1 MIDVIL
7 GIETSCDETAA
18 GIVDANGRLRANVVA
33 SQAEIHSEYG
43 GIVPEV
49 ASRQHIR
56 DIASVVDTALR
67 DAECGWDDI
76 DVVAATNGPGLAGSL
91 LVGVN
96 FAKGAAAASGL
107 PFITVNHLVG
117 HVMAAFIDL
126 RDAASDG
133 GPSARVDARDDV
145 RASSR
150 YMALIVSGG
159 HTELVVMEGSLDAG
173 FEFRLIGE
181 TRDDAAGEAFDK
193 AARTL
198 GLGYPGGP
206 AIQAAAEVA
215 EDGHGIR
222 LPRAW
227 LGGGSEFSFSGL
239 KTAVIEVARAHG
251 IDGSDPDACAEKRS
265 LVSAIAR
272 EFQASVVDVLV
283 TKTISAALDHDCEGI
298 VLVGGVAA
306 NRPLRERLIA
316 DSPLPVLVPP
326 ITLCTDNGAMIAMA
340 GRQKLIGGVNSEF
353 DADVIPSLRI
363 G

>member
-1 MIDVIL
+1 MIL

-18 GIVDANGRLRANVVA
+18 GIVDTNGLLRANIVA
-33 SQAEIHSEYG
+33 SQAEIHSEFG

-56 DIASVVDTALR
+56 DIAAVVDTALQE
-67 DAECGWDDI
+67 AECGWDDI

-96 FAKGAAAASGL
+96 FAKGAAAASGR

-117 HVMAAFIDL
+117 HVMAAFIDW
-126 RDAASDG
+126 RDGDSAGNPAARADEQHDG
-133 GPSARVDARDDV
+133 
-145 RASSR
+145 RANAK

-159 HTELVVMEGSLDAG
+159 HTELVVMQGSLDAG

-206 AIQAAAEVA
+206 AIQAAAEGA
-215 EDGHGIR
+215 ENGHGIR

-227 LGGGSEFSFSGL
+227 LGGASEFSFSGL

-251 IDGSDPDACAEKRS
+251 IDGSDPDACAEKRRT
-265 LVSAIAR
+265 VAAIAH

-283 TKTISAALDHDCEGI
+283 RKTINAAQDHHCDGI

-306 NRPLRERLIA
+306 NRPLRERLIS

-326 ITLCTDNGAMIAMA
+326 ISLCTDNGAMIAMA
-340 GRQKLIGGVNSEF
+340 GRQKLIGGAESEF

>member
-1 MIDVIL
+1 MIL
-7 GIETSCDETAA
+7 GIETSCDESAA
-18 GIVDANGRLRANVVA
+18 GIVDTYGILRANVVA
-33 SQAEIHSEYG
+33 SQAKIHAEYG
-43 GIVPEV
+43 GVVPEV

-56 DIASVVDTALR
+56 DIAPVVDAALR
-67 DAECGWDDI
+67 EAECGWDDI

-96 FAKGAAAASGL
+96 FAKGAAAASGK

-117 HVMAAFIDL
+117 HVMAAFIKL
-126 RDAASDG
+126 QDAAGARRTSERAEAVNDG
-133 GPSARVDARDDV
+133 N
-145 RASSR
+145 ASCR

-159 HTELVVMEGSLDAG
+159 HTELVVMEGSVAAG
-173 FEFRLIGE
+173 FEFSLIGE

-206 AIQAAAEVA
+206 AIQSAAEGA
-215 EDGHGIR
+215 NAGSGIR

-251 IDGSDPDACAEKRS
+251 IDGSDPSKCEDKRQT
-265 LVSAIAR
+265 VAAIAY
-272 EFQASVVDVLV
+272 EFQEAVVDVLV
-283 TKTISAALDHDCEGI
+283 TKTINAAREHGCDGI

-326 ITLCTDNGAMIAMA
+326 ISLCTDNGAMIAMA
-340 GRQKLIGGVNSEF
+340 GRQKLIGGVESEF

>member
-18 GIVDANGRLRANVVA
+18 GIVDANGCLRANVVA

-56 DIASVVDTALR
+56 DIAAVVDTALR

-126 RDAASDG
+126 RDASSNGNPGAH
-133 GPSARVDARDDV
+133 VDVQEDV

-193 AARTL
+193 AARVL
-198 GLGYPGGP
+198 GLGFPGGP
-206 AIQAAAEVA
+206 AIQAMSERPHAETK
-215 EDGHGIR
+215 R
-222 LPRAW
+222 FPRPSIK
-227 LGGGSEFSFSGL
+227 GSLDFSFSGL
-239 KTAVIEVARAHG
+239 KTAMLHRAQEKGWYPPSDVRVNQRELAGVAA
-251 IDGSDPDACAEKRS
+251 A
-265 LVSAIAR
+265 
-272 EFQASVVDVLV
+272 FQEAMVDCMV
-283 TKTISAALDHDCEGI
+283 TRCNSAAKTHRVKGI
-298 VLVGGVAA
+298 LLGGGVAA
-306 NRPLRERLIA
+306 NSLLRREMTQASPVPVIVPRP
-316 DSPLPVLVPP
+316 S
-326 ITLCTDNGAMIAMA
+326 LCTDNGAMIGAA
-340 GRQKLIGGVNSEF
+340 AWRHLRSGPQYQWDL
-353 DADVIPSLRI
+353 DVAPSLRLA
-363 G
+363 

>member
-1 MIDVIL
+1 MHEVIL
-7 GIETSCDETAA
+7 GIETSCDESAA
-18 GIVDANGRLRANVVA
+18 GIVDTDGRLRANVVA
-33 SQAEIHSEYG
+33 SQAAIHAEYG

-56 DIASVVDTALR
+56 DIAPVVDTALKE
-67 DAECGWDDI
+67 AGCGWDDI

-96 FAKGAAAASGL
+96 FAKGAAAASGK
-107 PFITVNHLVG
+107 PFITANHLVG
-117 HVMAAFIDL
+117 HVMAAFIKL
-126 RDAASDG
+126 QDAAGAD
-133 GPSARVDARDDV
+133 SAGASDDV
-145 RASSR
+145 AEGGRVRCR

-159 HTELVVMEGSLDAG
+159 HTELVVMEGSVDVG

-206 AIQAAAEVA
+206 AIQSAAEGA
-215 EDGHGIR
+215 NSGSGIR

-251 IDGSDPDACAEKRS
+251 IDSSDPDQRESTRQTVA
-265 LVSAIAR
+265 AIAH
-272 EFQASVVDVLV
+272 EFQEAVVDVLV
-283 TKTISAALDHDCEGI
+283 TKTINAAREHGCDGI

-326 ITLCTDNGAMIAMA
+326 ISLCTDNGAMIAMA
-340 GRQKLIGGVNSEF
+340 GRQKLIGGVESEF